1 MPPPAW
7 CLASP
12 LPAVPASYPRRRAD
26 QHLQFGRQP
35 AGHPDPIRST
45 RVELTGGV
53 IRYPIWATCL
63 IDRDYS
69 DAQRYGATLSYPY
82 PELRGDV
89 MDSESAALLSA
100 AAATLVASMTTDGW
114 EQVKA
119 VFVRLWRRRPE
130 HAEAVAADL
139 AEARSDVVAARAAGN
154 GRAEADL
161 VTEWQ
166 SRLRRLVAGDEELQ
180 DDLRRFTE
188 DFRHLLAG
196 HGGPGL
202 VVMRAE
208 VHGPGRVNQVGR
220 DQTVTGG

>member
-1 MPPPAW
+1 M
-7 CLASP
+7 
-12 LPAVPASYPRRRAD
+12 
-26 QHLQFGRQP
+26 G
-35 AGHPDPIRST
+35 
-45 RVELTGGV
+45 
-53 IRYPIWATCL
+53 
-63 IDRDYS
+63 
-69 DAQRYGATLSYPY
+69 
-82 PELRGDV
+82 
-89 MDSESAALLSA
+89 
-100 AAATLVASMTTDGW
+100 
-114 EQVKA
+114 
-119 VFVRLWRRRPE
+119 WRRRPE